1 MTTKENSLH
10 RLSIGTLLA
19 VVAQI
24 VAVVWWASGVSA
36 SVEALET
43 SDLARNGDRKEFY
56 ERLSVVETQET
67 TNNQILM
74 RLEDKVDKLGE

>member
-43 SDLARNGDRKEFY
+43 SDSARNVDRKEFY
-56 ERLSVVETQET
+56 ERLSVVETQVT

>member
-43 SDLARNGDRKEFY
+43 SDSARNGDRKEFY
-56 ERLSVVETQET
+56 ERLSVVETQVT

-74 RLEDKVDKLGE
+74 RLEDKVD

>member
-24 VAVVWWASGVSA
+24 VDVVWWASGVSA

-43 SDLARNGDRKEFY
+43 SDSARNGDRKEFY
-56 ERLSVVETQET
+56 ERLSVVQTQVT

>member
-43 SDLARNGDRKEFY
+43 SDSARNGDRKEFY
-56 ERLSVVETQET
+56 ERLSVVETQVT

>member
-1 MTTKENSLH
+1 MPTKENSLH

-43 SDLARNGDRKEFY
+43 SDSARNGDRKEFY
-56 ERLSVVETQET
+56 ERLSVVETQVT

>member
-43 SDLARNGDRKEFY
+43 SDSARNGDRKEFY
-56 ERLSVVETQET
+56 ERLSVVETKVT
-67 TNNQILM
+67 TNNQILV
-74 RLEDKVDKLGE
+74 RLESKMDQLGD

>member
-43 SDLARNGDRKEFY
+43 SDSARNGDRKEFY
-56 ERLSVVETQET
+56 ARLSVVETQVT

>member
-43 SDLARNGDRKEFY
+43 SDSARNGDRKEFY
-56 ERLSVVETQET
+56 ERLSVVETQVT

-74 RLEDKVDKLGE
+74 RLEDKVDNLGE